1 MLEVLIGL
9 QVLLNLCFE
18 LEDIGLILN
27 DLFLSVFH
35 VFVVLYSLL
44 DVVDFLLDGF
54 EEMGDEIQSVADVVI
69 FALVEFCEVVTDVAL
84 VEEGVADLHFN
95 NFIIYLQIN
104 FP

>member
-69 FALVEFCEVVTDVAL
+69 FAFVEFCEVIADVAL

-95 NFIIYLQIN
+95 NFIIYL
-104 FP
+104 